1 MSKEDISAF
10 LGTATVYVGHLEFS
24 GAVRIDG
31 KFTGEIRSEG
41 TLILGKEAQVQG
53 QIYVNQLVMSGNISG
68 DIIVADKTVM
78 HRTARLV
85 GNISTKLLVMEE
97 GAVLQGKICMLPE
110 SDVPMPKD
118 KNFAAPEADDALSA
132 TRQ

>member
-24 GAVRIDG
+24 GAVRVDG

-41 TLILGKEAQVQG
+41 TLILGKDAQVQG
-53 QIYVNQLVMSGNISG
+53 QIYVNQLVLSGSISG
-68 DIIVADKTVM
+68 DISVEDKTIM
-78 HRTARLV
+78 HKSARLI
-85 GNISTKLLVMEE
+85 GNLSTKTLIMEE
-97 GAVLQGKICMLPE
+97 GAVLQGKISMLPE
-110 SDVPMPKD
+110 VETAVPKGND
-118 KNFAAPEADDALSA
+118 FAVQEEAQLSL